1 MALEW
6 ENHGCRWEVCGK
18 IPRISGDT
26 SAMVFRHE
34 AGHFLQAWRPVL
46 CFGVQNFKDFVGRL
60 EEKVFDFDG
69 KSHGF
74 LAGNH

>member
-1 MALEW
+1 
-6 ENHGCRWEVCGK
+6 
-18 IPRISGDT
+18 
-26 SAMVFRHE
+26 MVFRHE

-46 CFGVQNFKDFVGRL
+46 CFGVQNFKDFAGRL